1 MIDQILIE
9 IDRGLKLL
17 STPTKQN
24 RDRPDKDI
32 LESSSLTTLEKKTH
46 SKYMRVNHSGEICAQ
61 GLYRGQ
67 LFFNK
72 NKDIES
78 KLIEAATEEI
88 DHLAWCESRIN
99 ELNGSKSKLNP
110 FLYIGS
116 FSIGAIASVVDEK
129 YNLGF
134 LSETESQVALHLES
148 HIKRMNPSDKKTL
161 KIIKSM
167 KEEEEAHKISAVEM
181 GGVELPN
188 TIKKI
193 MGLASKIMTTTTY
206 KV

>member
-17 STPTKQN
+17 STPTRQN
-24 RDRPDKDI
+24 RDRPDKNI
-32 LESSSLTTLEKKTH
+32 PESTSLSSSEKKIH

-72 NKDIES
+72 NKNIKK
-78 KLIEAATEEI
+78 KLTEAAVEEI
-88 DHLAWCESRIN
+88 DHLAWCDSRIN
-99 ELNGSKSKLNP
+99 ELDGSKSKLNP
-110 FLYIGS
+110 FLYISS
-116 FSIGAIASVVDEK
+116 FSIGATASIIDEK

-148 HIKRMNPSDKKTL
+148 HIKKLNPLDKKTL
-161 KIIKSM
+161 KIIQSM
-167 KEEEEAHKISAVEM
+167 KEEEEAHKKSAVEM
-181 GGVELPN
+181 GGVELPKI
-188 TIKKI
+188 IKKMMSI
-193 MGLASKIMTTTTY
+193 ASKIMTSTTY
-206 KV
+206 KI

>member
-148 HIKRMNPSDKKTL
+148 HIKKMNPSDKKTL

>member
-1 MIDQILIE
+1 MIDRILIE
-9 IDRGLKLL
+9 IDRGLKTLN
-17 STPTKQN
+17 TAPKQN

-32 LESSSLTTLEKKTH
+32 LESTSLSALDKKIH

-72 NKDIES
+72 NKDIKN
-78 KLIEAATEEI
+78 KLTQAASEEI

-110 FLYIGS
+110 FLYISS
-116 FSIGAIASVVDEK
+116 FGIGAIASIVDEK

-148 HIKRMNPSDKKTL
+148 HIKKLNPSDKKTL

-167 KEEEEAHKISAVEM
+167 QEEEEAHKISAVEM
-181 GGVELPN
+181 GGVDLPN
-188 TIKKI
+188 AIKKI
-193 MGLASKIMTTTTY
+193 MGVASKIMTKITY

>member
-1 MIDQILIE
+1 MIDRLLIE

-32 LESSSLTTLEKKTH
+32 PESYSLSTLEKKIH
-46 SKYMRVNHSGEICAQ
+46 SRYMRVNHSGEICAQ

-67 LFFNK
+67 LFFNN
-72 NKDIES
+72 NKDIAN
-78 KLIEAATEEI
+78 KLTEAATEEI

-110 FLYIGS
+110 FLYISS
-116 FSIGAIASVVDEK
+116 FGIGALASVVDEK

-148 HIKRMNPSDKKTL
+148 HIKKLNPLDKKTL

-167 KEEEEAHKISAVEM
+167 KEEEEAHKRSAVEM

-188 TIKKI
+188 AIKMV
-193 MGLASKIMTTTTY
+193 MGLASKIMTKTTY

>member
-1 MIDQILIE
+1 MIDRILIE
-9 IDRGLKLL
+9 IDRGLKIL
-17 STPTKQN
+17 STSPKQN
-24 RDRPDKDI
+24 RERPDKDI
-32 LESSSLTTLEKKTH
+32 LESSSLSTLEKKIH

-72 NKDIES
+72 NKDIKI
-78 KLIEAATEEI
+78 KLTEAATEEI

-110 FLYIGS
+110 LLYISS
-116 FSIGAIASVVDEK
+116 FGIGAIASIVDEK

-148 HIKRMNPSDKKTL
+148 HIKKLNPSDKKTL
-161 KIIKSM
+161 MIIKSM
-167 KEEEEAHKISAVEM
+167 KEEEEAHKRSAVEM
-181 GGVELPN
+181 GGVDLPN
-188 TIKKI
+188 VIKKI
-193 MGLASKIMTTTTY
+193 MGAASKIMTTTTY

>member
-78 KLIEAATEEI
+78 KLTEAATEEI

-148 HIKRMNPSDKKTL
+148 HIKKMNPSDKKTL

>member
-1 MIDQILIE
+1 MIDQIIIE

-17 STPTKQN
+17 STPTKRN

-32 LESSSLTTLEKKTH
+32 LESSSLSTFEKKIH

-72 NKDIES
+72 NKDIKN
-78 KLIEAATEEI
+78 KLTEAATEEI

-148 HIKRMNPSDKKTL
+148 HIKKLNPSDKKTL

-167 KEEEEAHKISAVEM
+167 KEEEEAHKRSAVEM

-188 TIKKI
+188 AIKKI
-193 MGLASKIMTTTTY
+193 MGIASKIMTITTY

>member
-1 MIDQILIE
+1 MIDRLLIE

-32 LESSSLTTLEKKTH
+32 PESYSLSTLEKKIH
-46 SKYMRVNHSGEICAQ
+46 SRYMRVNHSGEICAQ

-67 LFFNK
+67 LFFNN
-72 NKDIES
+72 NKDFAN
-78 KLIEAATEEI
+78 KLTEAATEEI

-110 FLYIGS
+110 FLYISS
-116 FSIGAIASVVDEK
+116 FGIGALASVVDEK

-148 HIKRMNPSDKKTL
+148 HIKKLNPSDKKTL

-167 KEEEEAHKISAVEM
+167 KEEEEAHKRSAVEM

-188 TIKKI
+188 AIKMV
-193 MGLASKIMTTTTY
+193 MGLASKIMTKTTY

>member
-1 MIDQILIE
+1 MIDRIIIE

-32 LESSSLTTLEKKTH
+32 PESYSLSTLEKKIH
-46 SKYMRVNHSGEICAQ
+46 SRYMRVNHSGEICAQ

-67 LFFNK
+67 LFFNN
-72 NKDIES
+72 NKDIAN
-78 KLIEAATEEI
+78 KLTEAATEEI

-110 FLYIGS
+110 FLYISS
-116 FSIGAIASVVDEK
+116 FGIGALASVVDEK

-148 HIKRMNPSDKKTL
+148 HIKKLNPSDKKTL

-167 KEEEEAHKISAVEM
+167 KEEEEAHKRSAVEM

-188 TIKKI
+188 AIKMV
-193 MGLASKIMTTTTY
+193 MGLASKIMTKTTY

>member
-1 MIDQILIE
+1 MIDRILIE
-9 IDRGLKLL
+9 IDRGLKIL
-17 STPTKQN
+17 STSPKQN
-24 RDRPDKDI
+24 RERPDKDI
-32 LESSSLTTLEKKTH
+32 LESSSLSTLEKKIH

-72 NKDIES
+72 NKDIKI
-78 KLIEAATEEI
+78 KLTEAATEEI

-110 FLYIGS
+110 FLYISS
-116 FSIGAIASVVDEK
+116 FGIGAIASIVDEK

-148 HIKRMNPSDKKTL
+148 HIKKLNPSDKKTL
-161 KIIKSM
+161 MIIKSM
-167 KEEEEAHKISAVEM
+167 KEEEEAHKRSAVEM
-181 GGVELPN
+181 GGVDLPN
-188 TIKKI
+188 VIKKI
-193 MGLASKIMTTTTY
+193 MGAASKIMTTTTY

>member
-78 KLIEAATEEI
+78 KLTEAATEEI

-116 FSIGAIASVVDEK
+116 FGIGAIASVVDEK

-148 HIKRMNPSDKKTL
+148 HIKKMNPSDKKTL

>member
-1 MIDQILIE
+1 MCS
-9 IDRGLKLL
+9 RPL
-17 STPTKQN
+17 S
-24 RDRPDKDI
+24 R
-32 LESSSLTTLEKKTH
+32 S
-46 SKYMRVNHSGEICAQ
+46 A
-61 GLYRGQ
+61 
-67 LFFNK
+67 FFNN
-72 NKDIES
+72 NKDIAN
-78 KLIEAATEEI
+78 KLTEAATEEI

-110 FLYIGS
+110 FLYISS
-116 FSIGAIASVVDEK
+116 FGIGALASVVDEK

-148 HIKRMNPSDKKTL
+148 HIKKLNPSDKKTL

-167 KEEEEAHKISAVEM
+167 KEEEEAHKRSAVEM

-188 TIKKI
+188 AIKKI
-193 MGLASKIMTTTTY
+193 MGIASKIMTITTY

>member
-1 MIDQILIE
+1 MIDRLLIE

-32 LESSSLTTLEKKTH
+32 PESYSLSTLEKKIH
-46 SKYMRVNHSGEICAQ
+46 SRYMRVNHSGEICAQ

-67 LFFNK
+67 LFFNN
-72 NKDIES
+72 NKDIAN
-78 KLIEAATEEI
+78 KLTEAATEEI

-110 FLYIGS
+110 FLYISS
-116 FSIGAIASVVDEK
+116 FGIGALASVVDEK

-148 HIKRMNPSDKKTL
+148 HIKKLNPSDKKTL

-167 KEEEEAHKISAVEM
+167 KEEEEAHKRSAVEM

-188 TIKKI
+188 AIKMV
-193 MGLASKIMTTTTY
+193 MGLASKIMTKTTY

>member
-1 MIDQILIE
+1 MIDRLLIE

-17 STPTKQN
+17 STPTIEN
-24 RDRPDKDI
+24 RDRPDKNI
-32 LESSSLTTLEKKTH
+32 LESSSLSALEKKIH

-72 NKDIES
+72 NKDIAN
-78 KLIEAATEEI
+78 KLTEAAKEEI

-110 FLYIGS
+110 FLYISS
-116 FSIGAIASVVDEK
+116 FGIGAIASVVDEK

-148 HIKRMNPSDKKTL
+148 HIKKLNPLDKKTL

-167 KEEEEAHKISAVEM
+167 KEEEEDHKKSALEM

-188 TIKKI
+188 AIKRI
-193 MGLASKIMTTTTY
+193 MGLASKIMTETTY

>member
-78 KLIEAATEEI
+78 KLTEAATEEI

-148 HIKRMNPSDKKTL
+148 HIKKLNPSDKKTL

-167 KEEEEAHKISAVEM
+167 KEEEEAHKRSAVEM

-188 TIKKI
+188 AIKMV
-193 MGLASKIMTTTTY
+193 MGLASKIMTKTTY

>member
-1 MIDQILIE
+1 MIDRILIE

-17 STPTKQN
+17 STPTIQT
-24 RDRPDKDI
+24 RDRPDKYI
-32 LESSSLTTLEKKTH
+32 LESASLSSSEKKIH

-72 NKDIES
+72 NKNIKN
-78 KLIEAATEEI
+78 KLTEAALEEI
-88 DHLAWCESRIN
+88 DHLAWCDSRIN

-110 FLYIGS
+110 ILYIGS
-116 FSIGAIASVVDEK
+116 FSIGATASIIDDK

-148 HIKRMNPSDKKTL
+148 HIKKLNPLDKKTL
-161 KIIKSM
+161 KIIQSM
-167 KEEEEAHKISAVEM
+167 KEEEEGHKKSAVEM
-181 GGVELPN
+181 GGVELPKI
-188 TIKKI
+188 IKK
-193 MGLASKIMTTTTY
+193 MMSVASKIMTSITY
-206 KV
+206 KI

>member
-1 MIDQILIE
+1 
-9 IDRGLKLL
+9 
-17 STPTKQN
+17 
-24 RDRPDKDI
+24 
-32 LESSSLTTLEKKTH
+32 
-46 SKYMRVNHSGEICAQ
+46 MRVNHSGEICAQ

-148 HIKRMNPSDKKTL
+148 HIKKMNPSDKKTL

>member
-17 STPTKQN
+17 SSPTKQN

-78 KLIEAATEEI
+78 KLTEAATEEI

-148 HIKRMNPSDKKTL
+148 HIKKMNPSDKKTL

-193 MGLASKIMTTTTY
+193 MGLASKIMTTATF

>member
-1 MIDQILIE
+1 MIDRLLIE

-32 LESSSLTTLEKKTH
+32 PESYSLSTLEKKIH
-46 SKYMRVNHSGEICAQ
+46 SRYMRVNHSGEICAQ

-67 LFFNK
+67 LFFNN
-72 NKDIES
+72 NKDIAN
-78 KLIEAATEEI
+78 KLTEAATEEI

-110 FLYIGS
+110 FLYISS
-116 FSIGAIASVVDEK
+116 FGIGALASVVDEK

-148 HIKRMNPSDKKTL
+148 HIKKLNPSDKKTL

-167 KEEEEAHKISAVEM
+167 KEEEEAHKRSAVEM

-188 TIKKI
+188 ALKMV